1 MDPIVTSAII
11 GAGASIAGG
20 GLSSAGSAVRTKK
33 QWRYRRKE
41 MALQQEYAL
50 AQMQKQY
57 DYWKQQTDY
66 MNAYNDPSALLA
78 RWRSAGVTPAGVLGQ
93 SGVSV
98 SGNSASGPGS
108 SGQGIGASGMDV
120 RSSPLEALGSSITA
134 AGAASGEMM
143 LARTG
148 AERNRAAANRDNA
161 EADRL
166 SGETHSRDWR
176 ASMDAFNLSLAE
188 SNASSAKDLARL
200 NASQADIMELNRDFM
215 KSTEAYRLDEYMARV
230 AQLKEEYFGLRE
242 YNVKYLNR
250 EFEAG
255 IALTWMRVFETAA
268 RAENIGIESDV
279 ASLRLEDMQNWF
291 DVNWNTKVKVPR
303 YNDKGKQI
311 GVQELTGKEIFATL
325 LSLDLSEADLSRG
338 LSRWRLRSEKNALG
352 YGILRTLVGVGAG
365 VAGAVATKGLT
376 SMSSVEP
383 LDSETYQEKY
393 DRRGEY
399 VGGSMV
405 RRRYFREK

>member
-1 MDPIVTSAII
+1 MDPIVTSALI

-20 GLSSAGSAVRTKK
+20 GISSTGSGIRTRK
-33 QWRYRRKE
+33 QWRYRQKE

-66 MNAYNDPSALLA
+66 MNEYNDPSALLA

-98 SGNSASGPGS
+98 SSNSASGPGA
-108 SGQGIGASGMDV
+108 SGQSVGVSGMDV
-120 RSSPLEALGSSITA
+120 ENPLGALGSSLTA

-166 SGETHSRDWR
+166 AGETHSPDWR

-230 AQLKEEYFGLRE
+230 ARLKEEYFGLRE

-250 EFEAG
+250 EYEAG

-338 LSRWRLRSEKNALG
+338 LNRWRLRSEKNALG

-365 VAGAVATKGLT
+365 VAGAAVTKGLT
-376 SMSSVEP
+376 SMSSASP
-383 LDSETYQEKY
+383 LDSETHQENY
-393 DRRGEY
+393 DRRGDY

-405 RRRYFREK
+405 RRRYLR

>member
-1 MDPIVTSAII
+1 MDPIVTGAII
-11 GAGASIAGG
+11 GAGTSILGG
-20 GLSSAGSAVRTKK
+20 GISSGGSAVRTRK
-33 QWRYRRKE
+33 QWRYRQKE

-66 MNAYNDPSALLA
+66 MNEYNDPSALLA

-98 SGNSASGPGS
+98 SGSSASGSGVT
-108 SGQGIGASGMDV
+108 GQGVGSSGMDV
-120 RSSPLEALGSSITA
+120 ENPLGAFGSGITA
-134 AGAASGEMM
+134 AGVASGEMM

-166 SGETHSRDWR
+166 AGDTHSRDWR

-215 KSTEAYRLDEYMARV
+215 KSTESYRLDEYMARV
-230 AQLKEEYFGLRE
+230 ARLKEEYFGLRE

-250 EFEAG
+250 EYEAG
-255 IALTWMRVFETAA
+255 IALTWMRAFETSA

-303 YNDKGKQI
+303 YDDKGKQI

-338 LSRWRLRSEKNALG
+338 LNRWRLRSEKNALG

-365 VAGAVATKGLT
+365 VAGAVVTKGLT
-376 SMSSVEP
+376 SASSVEP
-383 LDSETYQEKY
+383 HDSETYRETY
-393 DRRGEY
+393 DRRGDY

-405 RRRYFREK
+405 RHRYLREN